1 MDTKSKEVSRL
12 SIFWIRIIA
21 TVTMLIDHVGS
32 FHPFEGWEYL
42 RMIGR
47 ISFPLYALMLAQGF
61 IHTRSK
67 QKYLLRMLLLAFVTQ
82 PIYTYCF
89 YADAWKWDELNIL
102 FTLSVGLICMWLL
115 EIGMKTAKKRKTAWW
130 LYCFALCAAV
140 CCIMYAA
147 DNLGAD
153 YGWMGIALILLLYLT
168 AEHKWAWCP
177 IILLFAFRYQLTTG
191 AWDEPVYQR
200 AIFAAVALLP
210 MLLYNGEPGPKPKS
224 KFGSALLKYGFYL
237 FYPLHLAVLALIFR

>member
-1 MDTKSKEVSRL
+1 M
-12 SIFWIRIIA
+12 SILYIKIIA
-21 TVTMLIDHVGS
+21 ALTMLIDHVGS
-32 FHPFEGWEYL
+32 FQPFPGWEYL
-42 RMIGR
+42 RTLGR
-47 ISFPLYALMLAQGF
+47 VSFPLYAFMLVQGF
-61 IHTRSK
+61 LHTRAK
-67 QKYLLRMLLLAFVTQ
+67 WKYLVRILLLAFATQ

-102 FTLSVGLICMWLL
+102 FTLSVGLVCMWLL
-115 EIGMKTAKKRKTAWW
+115 EIGMKTAQKRKTAWW
-130 LYCFALCAAV
+130 LGCFALCAAV

-147 DNLGAD
+147 DYLGAD

-177 IILLFAFRYQLTTG
+177 ILLLFACRKQLVTG
-191 AWDEPVYQR
+191 AWNESVYQR
-200 AIFAAVALLP
+200 NLFAAVSLIP

-224 KFGSALLKYGFYL
+224 KWGAALLKYGFYL